1 VSCSG
6 NDRQE
11 KKPATVSYGVIYR
24 LLAAAAAF
32 CLCQPVLAADG
43 TDPSFAIGQMVMQ
56 VVGGLAL
63 FLFGIDQM
71 TNSLKAVAGERMR
84 TVLARLTSNR
94 YMGALT
100 GAFVTAIIQSSSVT
114 TVLVVGFT
122 SAGLMSFAQS
132 IGVIMGANIGTTITA
147 QIIAFK
153 VTKAAFL
160 MIAVG
165 FALLF
170 FSKRDALRH
179 YGEILMGLGLVFF
192 GMTVMSDAMQPL
204 RSYEPFLNLMMSME
218 NPLIGILVAA
228 AFTALIQSSSATTAI
243 IVVMAGQGFITLTAG
258 IALAFGANI
267 GTCVTAMLAAIGKP
281 REALRAAVTH
291 VLFNVAGVLLW
302 LAFVDQLAALVT
314 TLSPSH
320 AGLSGAQRLA
330 AEAPR
335 QIANAHTIFNVANTL
350 IFIMFTTLIARFVE
364 WMIPDKPLDEE
375 SVIKAKYL
383 DEDMLSTPSLALD
396 LVRREIRRMGE
407 PVRGMLE
414 EIMPAI
420 LRGSA
425 VDLDAIQLMDER
437 VDVLHAEIVVY
448 LGKISRR
455 ELTEKQTDHL
465 VRLMDAVN
473 DLENIGDVIEVNLVE
488 LGRRRIEKGV
498 SVSPPTQ
505 VVLSDFHQVVMDAVD
520 AAIHAVAEDDIGSAK
535 SVTHMK
541 KEITRIMNSAAL
553 HEAKRLVANEPHRI
567 EAYTIE
573 MDIAEKLQR
582 IYYFARRMARTV
594 KSNGGAEVQVTA
606 ADAAT

>member
-1 VSCSG
+1 
-6 NDRQE
+6 
-11 KKPATVSYGVIYR
+11 VIYR
-24 LLAAAAAF
+24 LFAAAAAF
-32 CLCQPVLAADG
+32 CLSQPVLAADG
-43 TDPSFAIGQMVMQ
+43 TDPSFAIGQMAMQ

-84 TVLARLTSNR
+84 IVLARLTSNR

-165 FALLF
+165 FGLLF

-218 NPLIGILVAA
+218 NLLIGILVAA

-243 IVVMAGQGFITLTAG
+243 IIVMAGQGFITLPAG

-350 IFIMFTTLIARFVE
+350 IFIMFTTLIARFIE
-364 WMIPDKPLDEE
+364 WIIPDKPLDEE
-375 SVIKAKYL
+375 GIFKAKYL

-407 PVRGMLE
+407 PVRGMLVA
-414 EIMPAI
+414 IMPAI

-425 VDLDAIQLMDER
+425 ADLDAIQLMDER

-455 ELTEKQTDHL
+455 ELTEKQTDDL

-488 LGRRRIEKGV
+488 LGRRRIEKRV
-498 SVSPPTQ
+498 SVSQPTQ

-582 IYYFARRMARTV
+582 IYYFAKRMARTV
-594 KSNGGAEVQVTA
+594 KSNEGVEGQVTA